1 MNTQLRYSG
10 YKNTEQLWHNKLLD
24 VTQCDIINQKDIEI
38 IKPTKFLR
46 LGQLVEYFLF
56 SEMKTNSDIEIIG
69 QNIQVIENKITI
81 GELDC
86 LILDNHK
93 PVHIE
98 IVYKFYL
105 YDESLTGNEIDKWI
119 GPNRNDSLKH
129 KLTKLKY
136 KQLPLLHHSKTSE
149 IINSLGFKSE
159 LFDQRVHFKGQ
170 LFTPLNFNKNKIKLL
185 NKKCIQGTYITLN
198 ELHLYT
204 GCSFYIPNKLDWLV
218 KPHNEVN
225 WISFEDCQTYV
236 KTQHLKK
243 RSVLVW
249 IKTKISI
256 EKCFIVFWN

>member
-105 YDESLTGNEIDKWI
+105 YDELLPGKEIDKWI
-119 GPNRNDSLKH
+119 GPNRNDALKQ
-129 KLTKLKY
+129 KLTKLKN
-136 KQLPLLHHSKTSE
+136 KQLPLLHLTKTAE
-149 IINSLGFKSE
+149 IVNSLGYKSE
-159 LFDQRVHFKGQ
+159 LFDQSVHFKAQ
-170 LFTPLNFNKNKIKLL
+170 LFTPLKFNKNKINLL
-185 NKKCIQGTYITLN
+185 NKNCIQGFYITLK
-198 ELHLYT
+198 ELHLF
-204 GCSFYIPNKLDWLV
+204 SADLFYIPDKLDWLV
-218 KPHNEVN
+218 EPHNEVT
-225 WISFEDCQTYV
+225 WISLEDCQMNV
-236 KTQHLKK
+236 KIQHLKK

-249 IKTKISI
+249 IKTRDSI

>member
-1 MNTQLRYSG
+1 MNTLLRYSG

-24 VTQCDIINQKDIEI
+24 VAQYEITNQEEIEI
-38 IKPTKFLR
+38 VKPKKFLR
-46 LGQLVEYFLF
+46 LGQLVEYFVF
-56 SEMKTNSDIEIIG
+56 SEMKTNLDIEIIE

-105 YDESLTGNEIDKWI
+105 YDESLPGNEIDKWI
-119 GPNRNDSLKH
+119 GPNRNDSLKQ
-129 KLTKLKY
+129 KITKLKN

-149 IINSLGFKSE
+149 IINSLGYKSG
-159 LFDQRVHFKGQ
+159 LFDQKVHFKAQ
-170 LFTPLNFNKNKIKLL
+170 LFTPLKFNKNKINLL

-198 ELHLYT
+198 KLHLYT
-204 GCSFYIPNKLDWLV
+204 GFLFYIPNKLDWLV

-225 WISFEDCQTYV
+225 WISFEDCQMYV
-236 KTQHLKK
+236 KIQHLKK
-243 RSVLVW
+243 RSVMVW
-249 IKTKISI
+249 IKTKVSI